1 MNELANLSEAIGAD
15 VAEVQRGIGADP
27 RIGKEYLQPGMGYGG
42 SCLPKD
48 VASLISVGEVA
59 GVTMGVARAVAE
71 VNSVQA
77 HRITE
82 KLERHLGDLAGRTVA
97 VWGIA
102 FKSGTDDMRD
112 APSHILIQDLVDAG
126 AKVQAFD
133 PAAGDAARRHYAA
146 EKDVTVVGT
155 AAEATRG
162 ADALVIAADWPEFR
176 SAPVRELANI
186 LGWLLVQRMLRP
198 VLRLSEHLGRAADGR
213 LDPIPEAELPPADTE
228 AGRAFRRYNAAAT
241 AIAEREALLNRLAEE
256 ERRALVGRYA
266 SAMAHEVNNPLGG
279 LFNAV
284 RMIQRHGD
292 DPERRL
298 RAASLLERGLTGI
311 HNIVRASLILWRG
324 EADTRP
330 VSVADID
337 DLRLLI
343 ESEARRRDVILDWH
357 QTMEGSFPAPAQAVR
372 QIALNLLLNAC
383 AASPPGGRIT
393 VRADAADGLLTLF
406 VGDEGPGLPAEA
418 RRLLLDGQTEQV
430 PQAGGLGLW
439 TVVRL
444 VRELNAEL
452 QLADPPGTHISI
464 RIPDDERR
472 THRLARCASLHLS
485 PPLPTRSR
493 APRRAGSP
501 AASALLALE
510 PELAPFFALS
520 VGGRPPRAGPF
531 LHLPRRVQAAAL
543 ALLGCLP
550 GLSASTLRAVALCA
564 LSPSAEPGVPA
575 LAADAV
581 ACAPGAVL
589 PLRLGWM
596 GTLMLGQDAS
606 GAQGVTLPPPR
617 GFKGKGKR

>member
-1 MNELANLSEAIGAD
+1 MIRAPTPRRWPLALR
-15 VAEVQRGIGADP
+15 VP
-27 RIGKEYLQPGMGYGG
+27 L
-42 SCLPKD
+42 
-48 VASLISVGEVA
+48 LI
-59 GVTMGVARAVAE
+59 TLLMM
-71 VNSVQA
+71 
-77 HRITE
+77 
-82 KLERHLGDLAGRTVA
+82 
-97 VWGIA
+97 GIA
-102 FKSGTDDMRD
+102 ATISKLVLLRLEATQATHFEELSGAYLDGLSTALLPAMIRRD
-112 APSHILIQDLVDAG
+112 PWE
-126 AKVQAFD
+126 AFD
-133 PAAGDAARRHYAA
+133 ALDRSRTRYRGVGALRVLVMLS
-146 EKDVTVVGT
+146 DVTVLASSDPIRHPLG
-155 AAEATRG
+155 AAAPAEAIPTPMPLQVG
-162 ADALVIAADWPEFR
+162 AATSWIHRAVSEGGVPIGHISAEVDITALASERRATL
-176 SAPVRELANI
+176 LALLGVNATLTLVFAI

-198 VLRLSEHLGRAADGR
+198 VLRLSEHLGRATDGR
-213 LDPIPEAELPPADTE
+213 LDPIPGAELPPADTE

-472 THRLARCASLHLS
+472 THRLA
-485 PPLPTRSR
+485 
-493 APRRAGSP
+493 
-501 AASALLALE
+501 AA
-510 PELAPFFALS
+510 
-520 VGGRPPRAGPF
+520 
-531 LHLPRRVQAAAL
+531 
-543 ALLGCLP
+543 
-550 GLSASTLRAVALCA
+550 
-564 LSPSAEPGVPA
+564 
-575 LAADAV
+575 
-581 ACAPGAVL
+581 
-589 PLRLGWM
+589 
-596 GTLMLGQDAS
+596 
-606 GAQGVTLPPPR
+606 
-617 GFKGKGKR
+617 